1 VSRLFT
7 PWRLAV
13 TGLGILAVAVAV
25 AWVTP
30 TDAYIFLPN
39 DAQPVAPLVS
49 VPQTRDDRDGGEIYF
64 VDVLVR
70 KASVLERLFP
80 SLREGSSIVPAAQ
93 VRPPGVSD
101 KQRHQEDLREMR
113 RSQDVAAAVAL
124 RQLGYRVVAKPNG
137 ARVEAVDSHAPAARK
152 LEPGDV
158 IVGVNRRR
166 VRTPSD
172 LRRLLGRH
180 RPGETVHL
188 SVRRA
193 GGLRRLDVRTTATIE
208 RGRRRAIIGVFV
220 EQAADIRLP
229 LKVRIDS
236 GNIGGPSAGL
246 AFALEILEKLG
257 RDVDHG
263 YHVAATGSIDLD
275 GNVGAIGG
283 VEQKTIAV
291 RRGKLDLFLVP
302 AGENAAEARRFAH
315 GLRVIPVQS
324 FQQALR
330 ALATLPRKTKD

>member
-13 TGLGILAVAVAV
+13 TGLGILAVAAAV

-39 DAQPVAPLVS
+39 HAKPVGPLVS
-49 VPQTRDDRDGGEIYF
+49 VPETRDDRDGGGIYF

-70 KASVLERLFP
+70 KATVLERLFP
-80 SLREGSSIVPAAQ
+80 SLREGSSIVPADE

-101 KQRHQEDLREMR
+101 KQRHQEELQEMR

-124 RQLGYRVVAKPNG
+124 RQLGYRVVARPTG
-137 ARVEAVDSHAPAARK
+137 ARIEAVDPNAPAAGK
-152 LEPGDV
+152 VEPGDV
-158 IVGVNRRR
+158 VVGVDGRR
-166 VRTPSD
+166 VRTPRD

-180 RPGETVHL
+180 RPGETVRL
-188 SVRRA
+188 SVRRN
-193 GGLRRLDVRTTATIE
+193 GGVRQLDVRTTATVE
-208 RGRRRAIIGVFV
+208 LGRRRAIIGVFV

-229 LKVRIDS
+229 LNVRIDA

-246 AFALEILEKLG
+246 AFALDILEKLG

-263 YHVAATGSIDLD
+263 YRVAATGSIDLD
-275 GNVGAIGG
+275 GSVGAIGG

-291 RRGKLDLFLVP
+291 RRGKIDVFLVP

-315 GLRVIPVQS
+315 GLRVIPVQT